1 MCVGGEARGGGAV
14 KVRFL
19 VPSDKVA
26 CGTCV
31 EQNNTQIKN
40 DHRKQT
46 QELRELKS
54 VGLVNKGTDS
64 PIFFNSLEQ
73 ISV

>member
-1 MCVGGEARGGGAV
+1 MWVGGEARGGDAV
-14 KVRFL
+14 KVKFL
-19 VPSDKVA
+19 VPSYQVA

-40 DHRKQT
+40 DHGKQT

-54 VGLVNKGTDS
+54 VDLVNKGTDS
-64 PIFFNSLEQ
+64 PIFFNSLEE
-73 ISV
+73 IAV